1 MLPWIYNFPM
11 LHVLYNSMLLGVPFS
26 NKPTMSIG
34 NSSCLVSL
42 LWWMLRQATLPFSER
57 NVSSYSMR
65 GWRGTTSTRVHCV
78 SNFHVRFPSMN
89 SVFNLCPVTI
99 TSSATHWL
107 CTTWQVSA
115 VLTCGNY
122 LAGPREMTVSL
133 PLPVQPSTI
142 IVLCFST
149 QFTFGKGFWQ
159 HDAHPW
165 WHVSQWQSS
174 GVTMNFSLG
183 CYIAMQV
190 SFGIE
195 GMPCAC
201 STASRL
207 EGWGSQIVVCALSF
221 VMWS

>member
-1 MLPWIYNFPM
+1 MVDAASSNTSFFRAKCQQLQYAWLKRYHKHQGTLRIQFSCAFPKHEFCVQP
-11 LHVLYNSMLLGVPFS
+11 LSCYHHKLCNTL
-26 NKPTMSIG
+26 TM
-34 NSSCLVSL
+34 
-42 LWWMLRQATLPFSER
+42 
-57 NVSSYSMR
+57 Y
-65 GWRGTTSTRVHCV
+65 
-78 SNFHVRFPSMN
+78 
-89 SVFNLCPVTI
+89 
-99 TSSATHWL
+99 
-107 CTTWQVSA
+107 TTWQVSA